1 MPVTQDKFG
10 PGQSFFLDR
19 MCFLTYNHPMT
30 KKKKHALKTYFFTGL
45 LVTAPIAMTFY
56 LAIELFNY
64 VDGHVMSLIPAKYN
78 PETYLPYGLPGLGVV
93 LLFLFLVLVG
103 MMTANFV
110 GQSLVQFGRNLIEK
124 MPIISGLYSAF
135 RKIIETLLGK
145 GQNTAFRKAVLIE
158 YPRKGLK
165 TIAFITGPVYR
176 DIQKADPEKLISVY
190 VPTTPN
196 PTSGFLLYVPKKEVI
211 PLKIGVDEALKII
224 LSMGIVN
231 PAAVHKRRR
240 KR

>member
-1 MPVTQDKFG
+1 
-10 PGQSFFLDR
+10 
-19 MCFLTYNHPMT
+19 
-30 KKKKHALKTYFFTGL
+30 
-45 LVTAPIAMTFY
+45 
-56 LAIELFNY
+56 
-64 VDGHVMSLIPAKYN
+64 
-78 PETYLPYGLPGLGVV
+78 
-93 LLFLFLVLVG
+93 
-103 MMTANFV
+103 MTANYV
-110 GQSLVQFGRNLIEK
+110 GQSLVALGRSLIER

-176 DIQKADPEKLISVY
+176 EIQKADPEKLICVY

-196 PTSGFLLYVPKKEVI
+196 PTSGFLIYVPKKDVV
-211 PLKIGVDEALKII
+211 PLNIGVDEALKII

-231 PAAVHKRRR
+231 PAELAKKKRRR
-240 KR
+240 KH